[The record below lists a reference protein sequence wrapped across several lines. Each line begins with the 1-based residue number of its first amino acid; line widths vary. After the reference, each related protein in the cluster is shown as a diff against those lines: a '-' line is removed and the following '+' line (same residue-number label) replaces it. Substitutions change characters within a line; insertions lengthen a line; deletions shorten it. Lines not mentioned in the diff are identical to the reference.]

1 MPPSD
6 TFSDLSQSGKTQVNK
21 LVESVKDSWVIV
33 IVIVAMLVL
42 VLVVIYI
49 VNMMKNT
56 KLQNV
61 VLQKDLITLD
71 NRSAVPY
78 KIPSA
83 NMSLISNGQEYSYSF
98 WIFLGSTYTST
109 NGPKIILQ
117 RGNTGTYS
125 ASTIKINTGTS
136 PLIMLDNITNKMY
149 FCVATSSANQSK
161 LPSEIIKTDANG
173 RFMPTGYLVTYIDYV
188 PLQRWVN
195 IALVVKNT
203 SIYVYMDADLYS
215 VASLSDMTRPTS
227 SSTNSYVTNT
237 NPIIMGTSGDLTIG
251 DSVNA
256 TSGYV
261 SMARFYNFAMG
272 QPDIAT
278 MYDNGPAMSSWLS
291 YLGLG
296 NYGVRSPIYEVA

>member
-1 MPPSD
+1 MPPREPVE
-6 TFSDLSQSGKTQVNK
+6 LIESGKAQVNK

-42 VLVVIYI
+42 VIVVIYI

-117 RGNTGTYS
+117 RGNTGAYS

-149 FCVATSSANQSK
+149 FCVATSSANSSK
-161 LPSEIIKTDANG
+161 LPSEIIETDANG
-173 RFMPTGYLVTYIDYV
+173 RFKPSGYLVTYIDYV

-215 VASLSDMTRPTS
+215 VASLSDMARSTS
-227 SSTNSYVTNT
+227 PSVTV

-251 DSVNA
+251 DNVNV

-278 MYDNGPAMSSWLS
+278 MYNSGPAMSSWLS

>member
-1 MPPSD
+1 MPEVVPPPS
-6 TFSDLSQSGKTQVNK
+6 QVNR
-21 LVESVKDSWVIV
+21 LVESLSDSWVII

-42 VLVVIYI
+42 VVIVIYI
-49 VNMMKNT
+49 VNMMKNS

-71 NRSAVPY
+71 NRSMVPY

-98 WIFLGSTYTST
+98 WIFLGSSYTST
-109 NGPKIILQ
+109 SGPKIIMQ
-117 RGNTGTYS
+117 RGNTSSYVGS
-125 ASTIKINTGTS
+125 NLSIQTGTS
-136 PLIMLDNITNKMY
+136 PLIMMDQASNKMY
-149 FCVATSSANQSK
+149 FCVATSKANAS
-161 LPSEIIKTDANG
+161 LAPSSIIQTDANG
-173 RFMPTGYLVTYIDYV
+173 KFVESGYIVTYIDYV

-215 VASLSDMTRPTS
+215 VASLSDMTRTTAS
-227 SSTNSYVTNT
+227 VTNV
-237 NPIIMGTSGDLTIG
+237 NPIIMGTSGDMTIG
-251 DSVNA
+251 DNVNS

-261 SMARFYNFAMG
+261 SMARFYNFALG
-272 QPDIAT
+272 QPDIAK
-278 MYDNGPAMSSWLS
+278 MYNNGPSMASWLA

-296 NYGVRSPIYEVA
+296 NYGVRSPIYEVS